1 MNKEIPKF
9 VHPFLWSYDVSRLDI
24 EKDKKRIIT
33 NVLNFGTDDA
43 IEWLFTTYTRPDIIG
58 VLQDPLPGEWNKK
71 SLCLW
76 SLVFGV
82 TAEIKTR
89 HIPSVL

>member
-9 VHPFLWSYDVSRLDI
+9 VHPFLWSYDILRLDI